1 MENKEEL
8 EQSLVGV
15 SEESSI
21 LDFSN
26 SRRNSEVEVTTF
38 SNIKD
43 KKKLFNLQ
51 SHVDGMINEMV
62 GESLRVKEV
71 LIRKFERPLK
81 EKDIVVDE
89 ETGEIIKDKEI
100 NYSCVLIDDAG
111 KSYATGS
118 KTFVINLLT
127 YLGDFE
133 GSKDLEKG
141 IDIKII
147 KVSVPNSPNKALG
160 FELI

>member
-1 MENKEEL
+1 MENKEDL
-8 EQSLVGV
+8 EQSLAV
-15 SEESSI
+15 SEETSI
-21 LDFSN
+21 LDFAN
-26 SRRNSEVEVTTF
+26 SRKNSDVDVTTF

-51 SHVDGMINEMV
+51 SHVDGMLNDMV
-62 GESLRVKEV
+62 GESIRVKEV
-71 LIRKFERPLK
+71 LIRKFVKPLK
-81 EKDIVVDE
+81 EKDIVIDE
-89 ETGEIIKDKEI
+89 ETGEIIKDKEV
-100 NYSCVLIDDAG
+100 NYSCVLIDDNG

-118 KTFVINLLT
+118 KTFVINLMT

-133 GSKDLEKG
+133 GSKDLENG
-141 IDIKII
+141 LDLRII

>member
-15 SEESSI
+15 SEESAI

-26 SRRNSEVEVTTF
+26 TRRNSNVDVTTF

-51 SHVDGMINEMV
+51 SHVDGMLNDMV

-71 LIRKFERPLK
+71 LIRKFEKPLK
-81 EKDIVVDE
+81 DPVVDE
-89 ETGEIIKDKEI
+89 ETGEILKDKEI
-100 NYSCVLIDDAG
+100 NYSCVLIDEQG

-118 KTFVINLLT
+118 KTFIINLMT

-133 GSKDLEKG
+133 GSKDLENG

>member
-1 MENKEEL
+1 MENKEVL
-8 EQSLVGV
+8 DLAVN
-15 SEESSI
+15 EETSI

-26 SRRNSEVEVTTF
+26 TRKNSDVDVTTF

-51 SHVDGMINEMV
+51 SHVDVMINDCV

-71 LIRKFERPLK
+71 LIRKFEKPLK
-81 EKDIVVDE
+81 EPVVDE
-89 ETGEIIKDKEI
+89 ETGEILKDKEV
-100 NYSCVLIDDAG
+100 NYSCVLIDDTG

-118 KTFVINLLT
+118 KTFIINLLT

-133 GSKDLEKG
+133 GSKELDKG
-141 IDIKII
+141 IDIKIV

>member
-8 EQSLVGV
+8 EQSLAV
-15 SEESSI
+15 SEETSI
-21 LDFSN
+21 LDFAN
-26 SRRNSEVEVTTF
+26 SRKNSDVDVTTF

-51 SHVDGMINEMV
+51 SHVDGMLNDMV
-62 GESLRVKEV
+62 GESIRVKEV
-71 LIRKFERPLK
+71 LIRKFVKPLK
-81 EKDIVVDE
+81 EKDIVIDE
-89 ETGEIIKDKEI
+89 ETGEIIKDKEV
-100 NYSCVLIDDAG
+100 NYSCVLIDDNG

-118 KTFVINLLT
+118 KTFVINLMT

-133 GSKDLEKG
+133 GSKDLENG
-141 IDIKII
+141 LDLRII

>member
-1 MENKEEL
+1 MENKEEVVN
-8 EQSLVGV
+8 SLAVN
-15 SEESSI
+15 EETSI

-26 SRRNSEVEVTTF
+26 SRRNSDVDVTTF

-51 SHVDGMINEMV
+51 SHVDTMINDCV
-62 GESLRVKEV
+62 GESIRVKEV
-71 LIRKFERPLK
+71 LIRKFEKPLK
-81 EKDIVVDE
+81 EPVVDE
-89 ETGEIIKDKEI
+89 ETGEILKDKEI
-100 NYSCVLIDDAG
+100 NYSCVLIDDNG

-118 KTFVINLLT
+118 KTFIINLMT

-133 GSKDLEKG
+133 GSKDLDKG

>member
-1 MENKEEL
+1 MENEEVIK
-8 EQSLVGV
+8 SLAVN
-15 SEESSI
+15 EDTKI
-21 LDFSN
+21 LDFAN
-26 SRRNSEVEVTTF
+26 SRKNSDVEVTTF

-51 SHVDGMINEMV
+51 SHVDTMINDCV
-62 GESLRVKEV
+62 GESIRVKEV
-71 LIRKFERPLK
+71 LIRKFEKPLK
-81 EKDIVVDE
+81 EPVVDE
-89 ETGEIIKDKEI
+89 ETGEILKDKEI
-100 NYSCVLIDDAG
+100 NYSCVLIDDRG

-133 GSKDLEKG
+133 GSKDLENG

>member
-1 MENKEEL
+1 MENEEVVK
-8 EQSLVGV
+8 SLAAN
-15 SEESSI
+15 EETSI

-26 SRRNSEVEVTTF
+26 TRRNSDVEVTTF

-51 SHVDGMINEMV
+51 SHVDTMVNDCV
-62 GESLRVKEV
+62 GECLRVKEV
-71 LIRKFERPLK
+71 LIRKFEKPLK
-81 EKDIVVDE
+81 EPVIDE
-89 ETGEIIKDKEI
+89 ETGEILKDKEI
-100 NYSCVLIDDAG
+100 NYSCVLIDDTG

-118 KTFVINLLT
+118 KTFIINLLT

-133 GSKDLEKG
+133 GSKELDKG
-141 IDIKII
+141 IDIKIV

>member
-8 EQSLVGV
+8 EQSLAV
-15 SEESSI
+15 SEETKI

-26 SRRNSEVEVTTF
+26 SRKNSEVEVTTF

-51 SHVDGMINEMV
+51 SHVDSMINDCV
-62 GESLRVKEV
+62 GESIRVKEV
-71 LIRKFERPLK
+71 LVRKFEKPLK
-81 EKDIVVDE
+81 EPVIDE

-100 NYSCVLIDDAG
+100 NYSCVLIDDNG

-118 KTFVINLLT
+118 KTFVINLMT

-133 GSKDLEKG
+133 GSKELEKG
-141 IDIKII
+141 IDIKIV
-147 KVSVPNSPNKALG
+147 KVSVQNSPNKALG

>member
-1 MENKEEL
+1 MENEEVIK
-8 EQSLVGV
+8 SLAVN
-15 SEESSI
+15 EDTKI
-21 LDFSN
+21 LDFAN
-26 SRRNSEVEVTTF
+26 SRKNSDVEVTTF

-51 SHVDGMINEMV
+51 SHVDTMINDCV
-62 GESLRVKEV
+62 GESMRVKEV
-71 LIRKFERPLK
+71 LIRKFEKPLK
-81 EKDIVVDE
+81 EPVVDE
-89 ETGEIIKDKEI
+89 ETGEILKDKEI
-100 NYSCVLIDDAG
+100 NYSCVLIDDNG

-118 KTFVINLLT
+118 KTFIINLLT

-133 GSKDLEKG
+133 GSKDLENG

>member
-1 MENKEEL
+1 MENEEVVK
-8 EQSLVGV
+8 SLAVN
-15 SEESSI
+15 EETSI

-26 SRRNSEVEVTTF
+26 TRRNSEVEVTTF

-51 SHVDGMINEMV
+51 SHVDTMVNDCV
-62 GESLRVKEV
+62 GESIRVKEV
-71 LIRKFERPLK
+71 LIRKFEKPLK
-81 EKDIVVDE
+81 EPIFDE
-89 ETGEIIKDKEI
+89 ETGEILKDKEI

-118 KTFVINLLT
+118 KTFIINLLS

-133 GSKDLEKG
+133 GSKELEQG
-141 IDIKII
+141 IDIKIV

>member
-1 MENKEEL
+1 MENEEVVK
-8 EQSLVGV
+8 SLAVN
-15 SEESSI
+15 EETSI

-26 SRRNSEVEVTTF
+26 TRRNSDVEVTTF

-51 SHVDGMINEMV
+51 SHVDTMVNDCV

-71 LIRKFERPLK
+71 LIRKFEKPLK
-81 EKDIVVDE
+81 EPVIDE
-89 ETGEIIKDKEI
+89 ETGEILKDKEV

-118 KTFVINLLT
+118 KTFIINLLT

-133 GSKDLEKG
+133 GSKELDKG
-141 IDIKII
+141 IDIKIV

>member
-1 MENKEEL
+1 MENEEVVK
-8 EQSLVGV
+8 SLAVN
-15 SEESSI
+15 EETSI

-26 SRRNSEVEVTTF
+26 TRRNSDVEVTTF

-51 SHVDGMINEMV
+51 SHVDTMVNDCV

-71 LIRKFERPLK
+71 LIRKFEKPLK
-81 EKDIVVDE
+81 EPVIDE
-89 ETGEIIKDKEI
+89 ETGEILKDKEV

-118 KTFVINLLT
+118 KTFIINLLS

-133 GSKDLEKG
+133 GSKELENG
-141 IDIKII
+141 IDIKVV

>member
-1 MENKEEL
+1 MENEEVVK
-8 EQSLVGV
+8 SLAVN
-15 SEESSI
+15 EETSI

-26 SRRNSEVEVTTF
+26 TRRNSDVEVTTF

-51 SHVDGMINEMV
+51 SHVDTMINDCV
-62 GESLRVKEV
+62 GESIRVKEV
-71 LIRKFERPLK
+71 LIRKFEKPLK
-81 EKDIVVDE
+81 EAIVDE
-89 ETGEIIKDKEI
+89 ETGEILKDKEI

-118 KTFVINLLT
+118 KTFIINLLS

-133 GSKDLEKG
+133 GSKELEKG
-141 IDIKII
+141 IDIKIV

>member
-1 MENKEEL
+1 MENKEEIVN
-8 EQSLVGV
+8 SLAV
-15 SEESSI
+15 SEETSI

-26 SRRNSEVEVTTF
+26 SRRNSDVDVTTF

-51 SHVDGMINEMV
+51 SHVDTMINDCV
-62 GESLRVKEV
+62 GESIRVKEV
-71 LIRKFERPLK
+71 LIRKFEKPLK
-81 EKDIVVDE
+81 EPVIDE
-89 ETGEIIKDKEI
+89 ETGEILKDKEI
-100 NYSCVLIDDAG
+100 NYSCVLIDDNG

-118 KTFVINLLT
+118 KTFIINLMT

-133 GSKDLEKG
+133 GSKELDKG
-141 IDIKII
+141 IDIKIV

>member
-1 MENKEEL
+1 MENEVVKDLAVNEETN
-8 EQSLVGV
+8 
-15 SEESSI
+15 I

-26 SRRNSEVEVTTF
+26 MRRNSNVEVGTF

-43 KKKLFNLQ
+43 RKKLFNLQ
-51 SHVDGMINEMV
+51 SHVDCMINDCV
-62 GESLRVKEV
+62 GESIRVKEV
-71 LIRKFERPLK
+71 LIRKYAKPL
-81 EKDIVVDE
+81 EEPIIDE
-89 ETGEIIKDKEI
+89 ETGEILKDKEI
-100 NYSCVLIDDAG
+100 KMSCVLVDDNG

-118 KTFVINLLT
+118 KTFIFNLMS

-133 GSKDLEKG
+133 GSKELEQG
-141 IDIKII
+141 IDIRIT

>member
-1 MENKEEL
+1 MENEEVVK
-8 EQSLVGV
+8 SLAVN
-15 SEESSI
+15 EETSI

-26 SRRNSEVEVTTF
+26 TRRNSEVEVTTF

-51 SHVDGMINEMV
+51 SHVDTMVNDCV
-62 GESLRVKEV
+62 GESIRVKEV
-71 LIRKFERPLK
+71 LIRKFEKPLK
-81 EKDIVVDE
+81 EPVIDE
-89 ETGEIIKDKEI
+89 ETGEILKDKEV
-100 NYSCVLIDDAG
+100 NYSCVLIDDSG

-118 KTFVINLLT
+118 KTFIINLLS

-133 GSKDLEKG
+133 GSKELENG
-141 IDIKII
+141 IDIKIV